1 MNTPP
6 TTPTLTY
13 SPTLTLTLT
22 PPLTTLPLPL
32 PCPLSG
38 RVGAAAMIVRHVS
51 SGGDAGYA
59 VKRLV
64 RGMCSSRE
72 SARQGFASCLAQVL
86 SVLPE
91 DEVRAV
97 PGQGSHCYATSGCW
111 GRLQLPLIGLV
122 LCGAAAIPAC
132 CWLSKRCLS

>member
-1 MNTPP
+1 
-6 TTPTLTY
+6 
-13 SPTLTLTLT
+13 
-22 PPLTTLPLPL
+22 
-32 PCPLSG
+32 
-38 RVGAAAMIVRHVS
+38 MIVRHVS

-91 DEVRAV
+91 DEVSCAGIRLALICALHERFV
-97 PGQGSHCYATSGCW
+97 GMGVCFELLLV
-111 GRLQLPLIGLV
+111 GRL
-122 LCGAAAIPAC
+122 LCGAAALPAC
-132 CWLSKRCLS
+132 YAVLSKRC